1 MKGTM
6 TKLSEE
12 DLNVCAHD
20 AYKQLVKNLSNH
32 PLNSPS
38 STSNIMSKLQSE
50 QKTKQSTNNN
60 GTNVLR
66 QLLNLNSETIQY
78 QQEKKSKK
86 KQHHHHHH
94 NKTKS
99 PSTSML
105 TSEQIESMAFPCN
118 IPNEKQFEIVN
129 SNNKT

>member
-1 MKGTM
+1 
-6 TKLSEE
+6 
-12 DLNVCAHD
+12 
-20 AYKQLVKNLSNH
+20 
-32 PLNSPS
+32 
-38 STSNIMSKLQSE
+38 MSKLQSE

-66 QLLNLNSETIQY
+66 QLLNLNSETIQN

-118 IPNEKQFEIVN
+118 IPNEKQFEKLNEETKHVEKLVASTLN
-129 SNNKT
+129 HVLYKTQPQTTTAQTKSQTSTRLTQSTR